1 MLPDVECVK
10 VTSEIL
16 QSLEIGEFQIKL
28 NHRDVL
34 DGLFKV
40 CGVPEEQFKAICS
53 TVDKLDKVI
62 FKLKTFN
69 LLIKI

>member
-16 QSLEIGEFQIKL
+16 KSLDVGEFQIKL

-34 DGLFKV
+34 NGLFKV
-40 CGVPEEQFKAICS
+40 CGVPEEKFKSICS

-62 FKLKTFN
+62 RY
-69 LLIKI
+69 